1 MFTDK
6 NNTVILQKLRKL
18 THLFNKTLACLLIL
32 PKVWYSR
39 NWNEAAIHSESCGY
53 SLAIGGETLHE
64 QEGAKSQREG
74 Y

>member
-6 NNTVILQKLRKL
+6 NNTVILQKLRSV
-18 THLFNKTLACLLIL
+18 THLFNKTWARLLIL

-39 NWNEAAIHSESCGY
+39 HWSETSIHSESCGY
-53 SLAIGGETLHE
+53 SLEIVGETLHE

-74 Y
+74 N